1 MTDTATYIA
10 SLVKKPAQVE
20 AAAPRPA
27 EVTAPPLARASAA
40 VAAAKDLGHT
50 LLLAAGTAAEQMLAS
65 VENSTVADLPA
76 IEETAASTVLEF
88 VPAWGRGIAAG
99 FVQGVLQKGT
109 PHLDDTIK
117 ALFGIAM
124 LRIAAIT
131 GATAPTS

>member
-1 MTDTATYIA
+1 MSDAASYISSLAKKPDVAPQDTAA
-10 SLVKKPAQVE
+10 PAPQS
-20 AAAPRPA
+20 APVSSA
-27 EVTAPPLARASAA
+27 VASA
-40 VAAAKDLGHT
+40 KDIGHA
-50 LLLAAGTAAEQMLAS
+50 LLLAAGNAAETMIAA
-65 VENSTVADLPA
+65 VEASTVQNLPA